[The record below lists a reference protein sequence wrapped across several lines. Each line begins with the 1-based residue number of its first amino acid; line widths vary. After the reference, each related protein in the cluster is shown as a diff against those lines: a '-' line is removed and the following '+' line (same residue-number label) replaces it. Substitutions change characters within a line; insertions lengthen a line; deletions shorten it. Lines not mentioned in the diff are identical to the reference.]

1 MDRPKSVSTSSRE
14 PDGPDGGVR
23 TQRPSAAGVPPTP
36 EAEALTKE
44 TVPLRH
50 PGRTVAAGVLAVL
63 VAMLVH
69 SLATNENYEWPTVWH
84 YLFHPQIMAGLGRTL
99 LLTAVAMSTAIV
111 LGIVLAS
118 FRLSENRILS
128 SVAGA
133 YLWFFRGTPLLIQ
146 LVFWYNL
153 SALYP
158 RLSVGIP
165 FGGPEFFGAET
176 NSVLTLWTVA
186 LLGLALHES
195 AYMAEIVRGGLL
207 SVPKHQT
214 EAALAL
220 GMSPFLTFRRIILP
234 QSLRVIVPP
243 TGNQVIGMLKY
254 SSLVSVI
261 AMPDLLYS
269 AQMIYSQTF
278 ETIPLLIVVSLWYLL
293 CTSVLSFVQRYV
305 ERYYGRGVAATRERP
320 TRPTTRLSALRK
332 RPQTPL
338 GRGPITQEAAS

>member
-1 MDRPKSVSTSSRE
+1 MDRSEPVSTNSRASARSVDTAGTPGSGTSPPRT
-14 PDGPDGGVR
+14 PDEE
-23 TQRPSAAGVPPTP
+23 TLA
-36 EAEALTKE
+36 KE

-50 PGRTVAAGVLAVL
+50 PGRAAAAGVLLLL
-63 VAMLVH
+63 VAMLCR
-69 SLATNENYEWPTVWH
+69 SLLTNENYEWSVVWH
-84 YLFHPQIMAGLGRTL
+84 YVFHPQIMAGLGRTL
-99 LLTAVAMSTAIV
+99 LLTAVAMSAAIF

-118 FRLSENRILS
+118 FRLSENKILS
-128 SVAGA
+128 SVAGV

-158 RLSVGIP
+158 RLSIGVP
-165 FGGPEFFGAET
+165 FGGPEFIGAET
-176 NSVLTLWTVA
+176 NSVLSVWTVA

-220 GMSPFLTFRRIILP
+220 GMNPFLTFRRIILP

-269 AQMIYSQTF
+269 AQMIYTQTF

-293 CTSVLSFVQRYV
+293 CTSVLTVVQGYV
-305 ERYYGRGVAATRERP
+305 ERYYGRGVAITRDRP
-320 TRPTTRLSALRK
+320 NPRARMSALRK
-332 RPQTPL
+332 RPQTTL
-338 GRGPITQEAAS
+338 GTGPTRQEATP